1 MQQLSLLLLIV
12 GIEEY
17 ELIRIE
23 KNGILESI
31 PSLLFE
37 VLVVISEDVD
47 VESLLLL
54 FVTLETISTDSSYS
68 HSYYL

>member
-1 MQQLSLLLLIV
+1 MQQLSLLLLII

-31 PSLLFE
+31 PPLLFE

-47 VESLLLL
+47 VIFLLLL
-54 FVTLETISTDSSYS
+54 LITLETISSDFCYS

>member
-23 KNGILESI
+23 KNGILEGI

-54 FVTLETISTDSSYS
+54 FVTLETISTDSSHS

>member
-54 FVTLETISTDSSYS
+54 FVTLETISTDSSHS

>member
-68 HSYYL
+68 HNYYL

>member
-1 MQQLSLLLLIV
+1 MQQLGLLLLIV
-12 GIEEY
+12 GIEEN

-37 VLVVISEDVD
+37 VLVIISEDVD
-47 VESLLLL
+47 VVSLLLL
-54 FVTLETISTDSSYS
+54 LVALETM
-68 HSYYL
+68 